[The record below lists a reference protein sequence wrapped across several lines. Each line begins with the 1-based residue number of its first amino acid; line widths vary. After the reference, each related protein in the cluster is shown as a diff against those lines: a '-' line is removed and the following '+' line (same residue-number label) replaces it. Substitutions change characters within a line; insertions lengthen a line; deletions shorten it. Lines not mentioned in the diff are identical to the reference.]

1 MNRELE
7 TDTTF
12 PVKNGV
18 EVVVKCKTGYTLTSG
33 DRVLTCE
40 TDDRY
45 TFQDSLPVCS
55 IGGNF
60 SSIQEFLFSL
70 CSVLLIIVIHYKLL
84 LITFEP

>member
-55 IGGNF
+55 IGG
-60 SSIQEFLFSL
+60 EFLFLFKLSFFLRYDPLIRLFVFHPKLKTSL
-70 CSVLLIIVIHYKLL
+70 
-84 LITFEP
+84 

>member
-1 MNRELE
+1 MLLKSALSSQGMCTELPVNRELE

-12 PVKNGV
+12 PIKNGV
-18 EVVVKCKTGYTLTSG
+18 EVVVRCKTGYTLTSG

-55 IGGNF
+55 IGGEF
-60 SSIQEFLFSL
+60 FLFTHFSL
-70 CSVLLIIVIHYKLL
+70 DLI
-84 LITFEP
+84 P

>member
-45 TFQDSLPVCS
+45 TFQDNPPVCS
-55 IGGNF
+55 ICRNF
-60 SSIQEFLFSL
+60 CFILALDPLIRLF
-70 CSVLLIIVIHYKLL
+70 VIHSKLKTSL
-84 LITFEP
+84 